1 LPFLFNDFTKLK
13 GLAQMEMQFIAP
25 TLYESILLVLVV
37 VLSLLM
43 VWLFKQIRSLQQGI
57 KNLEAKYDSR
67 LEETVSS
74 VRNFAHQQNEEQARN
89 LVVTRH
95 IQALQGK
102 FDDLENQLREVKLQD
117 PSLRLYQRAAELVK
131 QGASIEEIMEA
142 CDIPRAEAEMLSM
155 VHRPPAGS

>member
-1 LPFLFNDFTKLK
+1 
-13 GLAQMEMQFIAP
+13 MEMQFIAP

-37 VLSLLM
+37 VLSLLI

-57 KNLEAKYDSR
+57 KNLEAKYDNR

-155 VHRPPAGS
+155 VHRQPAGS

>member
-1 LPFLFNDFTKLK
+1 
-13 GLAQMEMQFIAP
+13 MEMQFIAP

-37 VLSLLM
+37 VLSLLI

-57 KNLEAKYDSR
+57 KSLEAKYDNR

-155 VHRPPAGS
+155 VHRQPAGS

>member
-1 LPFLFNDFTKLK
+1 
-13 GLAQMEMQFIAP
+13 MEMQFIAP

-37 VLSLLM
+37 VLSLLI

-57 KNLEAKYDSR
+57 KNLEAKYDNR

-95 IQALQGK
+95 IQALKG
-102 FDDLENQLREVKLQD
+102 
-117 PSLRLYQRAAELVK
+117 
-131 QGASIEEIMEA
+131 
-142 CDIPRAEAEMLSM
+142 
-155 VHRPPAGS
+155 

>member
-1 LPFLFNDFTKLK
+1 
-13 GLAQMEMQFIAP
+13 MQFIAP

-37 VLSLLM
+37 VLSLLI

-57 KNLEAKYDSR
+57 KNLEAKYDNR

-155 VHRPPAGS
+155 VHRQPAGS

>member
-1 LPFLFNDFTKLK
+1 
-13 GLAQMEMQFIAP
+13 MEMQFIAP

-37 VLSLLM
+37 VLSLLI

-57 KNLEAKYDSR
+57 KSLEAKYDSR

-102 FDDLENQLREVKLQD
+102 FDDLVNQLREVKLQD

-155 VHRPPAGS
+155 VHRQPAGS

>member
-1 LPFLFNDFTKLK
+1 
-13 GLAQMEMQFIAP
+13 MEMQFIAP

-37 VLSLLM
+37 VLSLLI

-57 KNLEAKYDSR
+57 KSLEAKYDSR

-102 FDDLENQLREVKLQD
+102 FDALENQLREVKLQD

-155 VHRPPAGS
+155 VHRQPAGS

>member
-1 LPFLFNDFTKLK
+1 
-13 GLAQMEMQFIAP
+13 MEMQFIAP

-37 VLSLLM
+37 VLSLLI

-57 KNLEAKYDSR
+57 KSLEAKYDSR

-155 VHRPPAGS
+155 VHRQHAGS

>member
-1 LPFLFNDFTKLK
+1 
-13 GLAQMEMQFIAP
+13 MEMQFIAP

-37 VLSLLM
+37 VLSLLI

-57 KNLEAKYDSR
+57 KSLEAKYDSR

-89 LVVTRH
+89 LVVARH

-155 VHRPPAGS
+155 VHRQPAGS

>member
-1 LPFLFNDFTKLK
+1 
-13 GLAQMEMQFIAP
+13 MEMQFIAP

-37 VLSLLM
+37 VLSLLI

-57 KNLEAKYDSR
+57 KNLEAKYDNR

>member
-1 LPFLFNDFTKLK
+1 
-13 GLAQMEMQFIAP
+13 MEMQFIAP

-37 VLSLLM
+37 VLSLLI

-57 KNLEAKYDSR
+57 KNLEAKYDNR

-155 VHRPPAGS
+155 VHLQPAGS

>member
-1 LPFLFNDFTKLK
+1 
-13 GLAQMEMQFIAP
+13 MEMQFIAP

-37 VLSLLM
+37 VLSLLI

-57 KNLEAKYDSR
+57 KNLEAKYDNR

-155 VHRPPAGS
+155 VHVRRHQK

>member
-1 LPFLFNDFTKLK
+1 
-13 GLAQMEMQFIAP
+13 MEMQFIAP

-37 VLSLLM
+37 VLSLLI

-57 KNLEAKYDSR
+57 KSLEAKYDSR

-155 VHRPPAGS
+155 VHRQPAGP

>member
-1 LPFLFNDFTKLK
+1 
-13 GLAQMEMQFIAP
+13 MEMQFIAP

-37 VLSLLM
+37 VLSLLI

-57 KNLEAKYDSR
+57 KNLEAKYDNR

-142 CDIPRAEAEMLSM
+142 CDIPRAEAEMLRM
-155 VHRPPAGS
+155 VHRHPAGS

>member
-1 LPFLFNDFTKLK
+1 
-13 GLAQMEMQFIAP
+13 MEMQFIAP
-25 TLYESILLVLVV
+25 TFYESILLVLVV

-57 KNLEAKYDSR
+57 INLEAKYDSR

-131 QGASIEEIMEA
+131 QGASIEEIIEA

-155 VHRPPAGS
+155 VHKQNN

>member
-1 LPFLFNDFTKLK
+1 
-13 GLAQMEMQFIAP
+13 MEMQFIAP

-57 KNLEAKYDSR
+57 KNLEAKYDNR

>member
-1 LPFLFNDFTKLK
+1 
-13 GLAQMEMQFIAP
+13 MEMQFIAP

-37 VLSLLM
+37 VLSLLI
-43 VWLFKQIRSLQQGI
+43 VWLFKQIRSLHQGI
-57 KNLEAKYDSR
+57 KNLEAKYDNR

-155 VHRPPAGS
+155 VHRQPAGS

>member
-1 LPFLFNDFTKLK
+1 
-13 GLAQMEMQFIAP
+13 MEMQFIAP

-57 KNLEAKYDSR
+57 KSLEAKYDSR

-155 VHRPPAGS
+155 VHRQPAGS